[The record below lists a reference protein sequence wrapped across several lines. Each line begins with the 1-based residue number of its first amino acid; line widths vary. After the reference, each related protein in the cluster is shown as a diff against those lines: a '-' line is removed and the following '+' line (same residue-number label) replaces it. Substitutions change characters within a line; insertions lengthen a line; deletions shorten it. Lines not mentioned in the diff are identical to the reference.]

1 MRCSNCGWTNPDG
14 ITKCQKCNQSLL
26 AETIQM
32 SMLSEQQSNSD
43 VQSCPKCGYPISKE
57 INICPIC
64 KTQLN
69 DSGNVDTPVV
79 QLRKTVAQSDLNDS
93 YKSVANEMAS
103 SSKDAKS
110 ESIESNTQDSE
121 EKLSS
126 SSQNDKN
133 KNELKKTVL
142 DFIETS
148 DSIAD
153 EMSGNESDDK
163 VNDAEAENK
172 QWRYEFECLDTQEH
186 NLIEIVSEDEMFF
199 SDNEIILISGL
210 RFKIRKRLD
219 I

>member
-1 MRCSNCGWTNPDG
+1 
-14 ITKCQKCNQSLL
+14 
-26 AETIQM
+26 
-32 SMLSEQQSNSD
+32 
-43 VQSCPKCGYPISKE
+43 
-57 INICPIC
+57 
-64 KTQLN
+64 
-69 DSGNVDTPVV
+69 
-79 QLRKTVAQSDLNDS
+79 
-93 YKSVANEMAS
+93 MAS

-172 QWRYEFECLDTQEH
+172 QWRYEFECLDKQEH
-186 NLIEIVSEDEMFF
+186 NLKVLLDKINMDCHRRKVTLLFLF
-199 SDNEIILISGL
+199 LYIIQKD
-210 RFKIRKRLD
+210 RRKM
-219 I
+219 